1 MVFKLYLCIV
11 KKNRIFK
18 LGDRV
23 AMLNESISG
32 TIVKIS
38 KEQVVILADDDFEYE
53 CKISEIVENS
63 NLIDLL
69 DEVVSENTNPKKT
82 VFSNFSSKIKN
93 NNKSEI
99 FEVDL
104 HIHEL
109 VSSEKGMSNYEM
121 LQIQINT
128 AKNNLEMAIRSRRQR
143 VIFIHGIGAGI
154 LKNELYK
161 LFKKYPLE
169 YYDASYQKYGQGATE
184 VYIYQNNKQ

>member
-1 MVFKLYLCIV
+1 
-11 KKNRIFK
+11 
-18 LGDRV
+18 
-23 AMLNESISG
+23 MLNESISG